1 MRTFAKFR
9 EIIRKNKQNL
19 MDYFV
24 NSKISIP

>member
-1 MRTFAKFR
+1 
-9 EIIRKNKQNL
+9 